1 MPRFLQG
8 EQHVKIQLLCRE
20 GDEHASSGE
29 FAEALAC
36 YMEAWELLP
45 EPREEFSDATAILR
59 GFTRVLRARGDLAS
73 GLEIMLGSRS
83 RSAQALARGLSRGE
97 D

>member
-20 GDEHASSGE
+20 GDEHARAGE
-29 FAEALAC
+29 VAEALAC

-45 EPREEFSDATAILR
+45 EPREEYGDAAPILR
-59 GFTRVLRARGDLAS
+59 GFTRVLHARGDLAS
-73 GLEIMLGSRS
+73 GLEIMLGARA
-83 RSAQALARGLSRGE
+83 RSAPAMARGLSRF
-97 D
+97 DD